1 MNQTL
6 TQIKNQSAQQ
16 KPRHVALIPAAGVG
30 ARIGGAT
37 PKQYLTI
44 ANQSLLR
51 YTVKAF
57 LAASELSHIYVVVS
71 PEDAYVDEAL
81 SGLQG
86 ITILRCGGTTRRA
99 SVSNGLQAIS
109 ALVDAQDWVLV
120 HDAARPGVTPQLL
133 TKLIQQVGDHA
144 VGGLL
149 ALPVVDTVKRV
160 IQGKVETLPREG
172 MWLAQTP
179 QMFRH
184 AALTAALLAAVDV
197 TDEASA
203 IELLGQIPLLIE
215 GHACNLKVTLP
226 SDLALVELYLTG
238 KMA

>member
-1 MNQTL
+1 MP
-6 TQIKNQSAQQ
+6 QIKTLSTLE
-16 KPRHVALIPAAGVG
+16 KSRYVALIPAAGVG
-30 ARIGGAT
+30 ARMGGAI

-57 LAASELSHIYVVVS
+57 LAAAELSHTYVVVS
-71 PEDAYVDEAL
+71 SDDAYVDEAL
-81 SGLQG
+81 DGLQG
-86 ITILRCGGTTRRA
+86 LSILRCGGATRKE
-99 SVSNGLQAIS
+99 SVLNGLQAI
-109 ALVDAQDWVLV
+109 APLVNADDWVLV

-133 TKLIQQVGDHA
+133 TKLIQQIGNHA

-160 IQGKVETLPREG
+160 VQDKVETINREG
-172 MWLAQTP
+172 LWLAQTP

-184 AALTAALLAAVDV
+184 GSLTQALLAAAEAEV

-203 IELLGQIPLLIE
+203 IELSGQIPVLIE

>member
-1 MNQTL
+1 MP
-6 TQIKNQSAQQ
+6 QIKTLSTLE
-16 KPRHVALIPAAGVG
+16 KSRYVALIPAAGVG
-30 ARIGGAT
+30 ARMGGAI

-57 LAASELSHIYVVVS
+57 LSAAELSHTYVVVS
-71 PEDAYVDEAL
+71 SDDAYVDEAL
-81 SGLQG
+81 DGLQDLS
-86 ITILRCGGTTRRA
+86 ILRCGGATRKE
-99 SVSNGLQAIS
+99 SVLNGLQAI
-109 ALVDAQDWVLV
+109 APLINADDWVLV

-133 TKLIQQVGDHA
+133 TKLIQQIGNHA

-160 IQGKVETLPREG
+160 VQGKVETINREG
-172 MWLAQTP
+172 LWLAQTP

-184 AALTAALLAAVDV
+184 TSLTQALLAAVEV

-203 IELLGQIPLLIE
+203 IELSGQIPVLIE

>member
-1 MNQTL
+1 MP
-6 TQIKNQSAQQ
+6 QIKTLSTLE
-16 KPRHVALIPAAGVG
+16 KSRYVALIPAAGVG
-30 ARIGGAT
+30 ARMGGAI

-57 LAASELSHIYVVVS
+57 LAAAELSHTYVVVS
-71 PEDAYVDEAL
+71 SDDAYVDEAL
-81 SGLQG
+81 DGLQG
-86 ITILRCGGTTRRA
+86 LSILRCGGATRKE
-99 SVSNGLQAIS
+99 SVLNGLQAI
-109 ALVDAQDWVLV
+109 APLVNADDWVLV

-133 TKLIQQVGDHA
+133 TKLIQQIGNHA

-160 IQGKVETLPREG
+160 VQDKVETINREG
-172 MWLAQTP
+172 LWLAQTP

-184 AALTAALLAAVDV
+184 GSLTQALLAAAEAEV

-203 IELLGQIPLLIE
+203 IELSGQIPVLIE

-238 KMA
+238 KMV